1 MTYRS
6 DEWRD
11 EWPADWDV
19 DWVDDGRWLDDR
31 RTDMMADALGWFSIG
46 LGAVELLAPETLDE
60 WLGVG
65 RHENI
70 TRFYGLREIGV
81 GAGILMSDDPTPWL
95 WARVAGDMVDLASL
109 APALGPDN
117 PQRHVAASAVAN
129 VALITALDVVCAMA
143 SGRRRVH

>member
-1 MTYRS
+1 MAYRA

-11 EWPADWDV
+11 EWREDWDV
-19 DWVDDGRWLDDR
+19 DWIQDEWPDGGRA
-31 RTDMMADALGWFSIG
+31 DMMANALGWFSIG
-46 LGAVELLAPETLDE
+46 LGTLEMLAPEALDE

-65 RHENI
+65 HHETL

-95 WARVAGDMVDLASL
+95 WARVAGDVLDLASL

-117 PQRHVAASAVAN
+117 PQRHVAATAAAN

-143 SGRRRVH
+143 SGRRRLH